1 MKSHILWEIDVV
13 HITHLLSFRKL
24 QKQFAEVQVQ
34 VWFPKV
40 AKVPFKQV
48 QKTFRQT
55 SRGRSTLKETVR

>member
-1 MKSHILWEIDVV
+1 MKSNMLWKIDVV

-24 QKQFAEVQVQ
+24 QKQFVEVQ

-55 SRGRSTLKETVR
+55 NRGRSTLKETT